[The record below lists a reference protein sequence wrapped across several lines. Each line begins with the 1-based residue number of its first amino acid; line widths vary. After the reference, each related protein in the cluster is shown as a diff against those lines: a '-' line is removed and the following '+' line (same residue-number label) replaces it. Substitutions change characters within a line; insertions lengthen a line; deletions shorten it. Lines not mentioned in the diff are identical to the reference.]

1 MASRDKQDSR
11 KKEFKKS
18 LDSETARR
26 KREENSIGIRKSAR
40 EELMLKRR
48 GIVQPSVI
56 PSPSYQ
62 IVVPPE
68 VQEQFQKYENETMEN
83 KIKNLPGLVTAL
95 NSNDQAYVYSSLVQ
109 FRKLLSIHANPPI
122 DQVIE
127 CGIIPKLN
135 QLLQCNNPKVQF
147 ESAWA
152 LTNIASGN
160 NRQTQTVIESG
171 SVPIFIQLLC
181 TETTDEVKE
190 QCAWALGNIAG
201 DTVDSRN
208 YLLKSGAM
216 NALIPLLHYS
226 EGNGANDNNN
236 NGDNSDRR
244 ISLIQNIAWTVSNLC
259 RGKPQPDFSI
269 VSQCLPAINELI
281 NVDNL
286 PSEIYGDLCWALSY
300 LCDGPNTKIQT
311 VIDSGVV
318 PRLVKLLE
326 YPESIVFTP
335 ALRAVGN
342 IVTGESAQ
350 TQVVIDNNGVELITR
365 LLSVQKKSIRKESC
379 WALSNITAGEPSQI
393 DVVVSNPK
401 TVTTLISLLSH
412 SEHDIKRE
420 ACWALSNS
428 TNNSSSK
435 SIQTLVRHNILKHFV
450 DLLNSQDLVILKI
463 VLEGL
468 INIVKEGEKI
478 KTKTGVNPY
487 VNLITELEGESII
500 YDLQQHQSKDVYKKA
515 VELILF
521 FENSD
526 YSDSENSEPNINQ
539 NGQYE
544 FSSNYN
550 SNSINI

>member
-1 MASRDKQDSR
+1 MSSRDKQDSR

-26 KREENSIGIRKSAR
+26 KREENSIGIRKNAR

-48 GIVQPSVI
+48 GIVQPSV

-62 IVVPPE
+62 IIVPLN
-68 VQEQFQKYENETMEN
+68 VQEQFQQYENETMEN

-160 NRQTQTVIESG
+160 NKQTQTVIESG
-171 SVPIFIQLLC
+171 SVPIFIQLLLA
-181 TETTDEVKE
+181 ETTDEVKE

-208 YLLKSGAM
+208 YLLKCGAM
-216 NALIPLLHYS
+216 NALIPLLKFNEGDGAASS
-226 EGNGANDNNN
+226 E
-236 NGDNSDRR
+236 RR

-281 NVDNL
+281 NIDNL

-401 TVTTLISLLSH
+401 TVSTLISLLSH

-428 TNNSSSK
+428 TNNSSFK
-435 SIQTLVRHNILKHFV
+435 SIQTLVRHNILKHFI

-468 INIVKEGEKI
+468 INIVREGEKV

-487 VNLITELEGESII
+487 VNMILELEGDSII
-500 YDLQQHQSKDVYKKA
+500 YDLQEHQSKDVFKKA
-515 VELILF
+515 SELVEF

>member
-1 MASRDKQDSR
+1 MSSRDKQDSR

-26 KREENSIGIRKSAR
+26 KREENSIGIRKTAR
-40 EELMLKRR
+40 EELMSKRR
-48 GIVQPSVI
+48 GVVQPSAA

-62 IVVPPE
+62 INVPRN
-68 VQEQFQKYENETMEN
+68 VFDQFQKYENETMEN
-83 KIKNLPGLVTAL
+83 KIINLPGLVTAL
-95 NSNDQAYVYSSLVQ
+95 NSNDQAYVYSSLIQ

-127 CGIIPKLN
+127 CGVIPKFN

-160 NRQTQTVIESG
+160 NKQTQTVIESG
-171 SVPIFIQLLC
+171 SVPIFIHLLC
-181 TETTDEVKE
+181 TDTTDEVKE

-216 NALIPLLHYS
+216 NALIPLLQYNES
-226 EGNGANDNNN
+226 NGANAS
-236 NGDNSDRR
+236 NSERR

-269 VSQCLPAINELI
+269 VSQCLPAIKELI

-342 IVTGESAQ
+342 IVTGESTQ
-350 TQVVIDNNGVELITR
+350 TQIVIDNNGVELITR

-420 ACWALSNS
+420 ACWALTNS

-435 SIQTLVRHNILKHFV
+435 SIQTLVRHNILKHFI
-450 DLLNSQDLVILKI
+450 DLLNSQDLIILKI

-468 INIVKEGEKI
+468 INIVREGDKI

-487 VNLITELEGESII
+487 VNLITELDGESII
-500 YDLQQHQSKDVYKKA
+500 CDLQEHLSKDVYKKA
-515 VELILF
+515 NELIQF
-521 FENSD
+521 FEHSD
-526 YSDSENSEPNINQ
+526 FSDSENSEPNINQ

>member
-1 MASRDKQDSR
+1 MSSRDKQDSR

-26 KREENSIGIRKSAR
+26 KREENSIGIRKNAR
-40 EELMLKRR
+40 EELMSKRR
-48 GIVQPSVI
+48 GIAQPNAS
-56 PSPSYQ
+56 PSTSYQ
-62 IVVPPE
+62 IIVPPE

-109 FRKLLSIHANPPI
+109 FRKLLSIHAYPPI

-160 NRQTQTVIESG
+160 NRQTQTVMESG

-181 TETTDEVKE
+181 ADTTDEVKE

-208 YLLKSGAM
+208 YLLKHGAM
-216 NALIPLLHYS
+216 NALIPLLHYG
-226 EGNGANDNNN
+226 EVNGANPTHTERKI
-236 NGDNSDRR
+236 G
-244 ISLIQNIAWTVSNLC
+244 LIQNVVWTISNLC
-259 RGKPQPDFSI
+259 RGKPQPDFSV

-281 NVDNL
+281 RIDNL

-300 LCDGPNTKIQT
+300 LCDGPNTKIQA

-326 YPESIVFTP
+326 FPDSIVFTP

-342 IVTGESAQ
+342 IVTGESSQ
-350 TQVVIDNNGVELITR
+350 TQIVIDNNGVELITR
-365 LLSVQKKSIRKESC
+365 LLAVQKKSIRKESC

-428 TNNSSSK
+428 TNNSSTK
-435 SIQTLVRHNILKHFV
+435 SIQTLVRHNILKHFI

-468 INIVKEGEKI
+468 INIIKEGEKT

-487 VNLITELEGESII
+487 VNLISEMQGESII
-500 YDLQQHQSKDVYKKA
+500 YDLQEHQSKDVYKKA
-515 VELILF
+515 FELIEF
-521 FENSD
+521 FESSD

>member
-1 MASRDKQDSR
+1 MSSRDKQDSR

-26 KREENSIGIRKSAR
+26 KREENSIGIRKNAR

-48 GIVQPSVI
+48 GIVQPSV

-62 IVVPPE
+62 IIVPLN
-68 VQEQFQKYENETMEN
+68 VQEQFQQYENETMEN

-171 SVPIFIQLLC
+171 SVPIFIQLLLA
-181 TETTDEVKE
+181 ETTDEVKE

-208 YLLKSGAM
+208 YLLKCGAM
-216 NALIPLLHYS
+216 NALIPLLKFNEGDGAASS
-226 EGNGANDNNN
+226 E
-236 NGDNSDRR
+236 RR

-281 NVDNL
+281 NIDNL

-401 TVTTLISLLSH
+401 TVSTLISLLSH

-435 SIQTLVRHNILKHFV
+435 SIQTLVRHNILKHFI

-468 INIVKEGEKI
+468 INIVREGEKA
-478 KTKTGVNPY
+478 KTKTGANPY
-487 VNLITELEGESII
+487 VNMILELEGDSII
-500 YDLQQHQSKDVYKKA
+500 YDLQEHQSKDVFKKA
-515 VELILF
+515 SELVEF

-550 SNSINI
+550 GNSINI